1 VRSSLGTARGEQ
13 PERSYSIVRTAFVS
27 TYPPRRCGIATFTHD
42 LAAATGGGEIA
53 VLHPLE
59 QPPFYPVEVEHR
71 IRKDLASDYV
81 RTARSLSDCVDVV
94 SIQHEYGIWGGEDG
108 ELVIDFART
117 LRVPA
122 VATLHT
128 VLREP
133 SPHQRSVLKD
143 LVDIAE
149 ATVVM
154 SSAAADLLHTAY
166 GVHPDRVHVIP
177 HGVPSLPLVES
188 ATVKPALGVGN
199 RDVIL
204 SFGLLGPGKGCELVI
219 DALPAVVEANRAAL
233 YVIVGATHPNLLL
246 HEGEAYRR
254 SLVDRIHAL
263 GMEDHVQFVD
273 RFVGKNELT
282 QWLAAADVFVT
293 PYPNMAQIV
302 SGTLSYAIGAG
313 RPVVSTPYA
322 YASELLA
329 DGRGVLVEA
338 GSSERFAAALI
349 ELLGDPGLRAAI
361 GRRAYA
367 HSRRMVWPA
376 VGAMYRDLFASV
388 AAAAPTANEP
398 SAIPVINAAE
408 RELEPVAARA

>member
-1 VRSSLGTARGEQ
+1 MRSSLGTERGDQ

-53 VLHPLE
+53 VLHPAE

-108 ELVIDFART
+108 ELVIDFARN

-133 SPHQRSVLKD
+133 SPHQRTVLKD
-143 LVDIAE
+143 LIDIAE

-154 SSAAADLLHTAY
+154 SNSAAHLLHTAY
-166 GVHPDRVHVIP
+166 GVHPDRVRVIP
-177 HGVPSLPLVES
+177 HGVPSVSLVES
-188 ATVKPALGVGN
+188 ATVKPGLGVGN

-204 SFGLLGPGKGCELVI
+204 SFGLLGPGKGCELAI
-219 DALPAVVEANRAAL
+219 DALPAVVAANPAAL
-233 YVIVGATHPNLLL
+233 YVIVGATHPNLLRT
-246 HEGEAYRR
+246 EGEAYRR

-273 RFVGKNELT
+273 RFVGKGELI
-282 QWLAAADVFVT
+282 QWLAAADIFVT

-302 SGTLSYAIGAG
+302 SGTLSYAMGAG
-313 RPVVSTPYA
+313 RPVLSTPYA

-338 GSSERFAAALI
+338 DSAERLAASLN
-349 ELLGDPGLRAAI
+349 ELLGNPALRAAI
-361 GRRAYA
+361 GRHAYA
-367 HSRRMVWPA
+367 YSRRMVWPA
-376 VGAMYRDLFASV
+376 VGAVYRDLFASV
-388 AAAAPTANEP
+388 AADASTGDAMSSIA
-398 SAIPVINAAE
+398 VMDQAE
-408 RELEPVAARA
+408 REREPVAARG